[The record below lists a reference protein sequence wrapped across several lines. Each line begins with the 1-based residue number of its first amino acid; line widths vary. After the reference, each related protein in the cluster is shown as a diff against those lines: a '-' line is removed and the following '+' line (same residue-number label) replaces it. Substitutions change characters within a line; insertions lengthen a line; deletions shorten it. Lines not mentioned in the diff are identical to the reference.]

1 MEKTAPVHKL
11 FSRLEHVGV
20 IVADVDKAAAEY
32 QSLGMG
38 TFEPLATD
46 RLRWVRGKLVEDYRL
61 KIKIA
66 SIGPI
71 KLELI
76 EPVSGKESVHK
87 EFLENSGGG
96 IHHLAY
102 AVDDLDETEREMLKL
117 GYSLTFKSR
126 SKDGG
131 GGGGCY
137 FQSGRPDA
145 LIFEFVYRPLKK
157 EGIRF

>member
-1 MEKTAPVHKL
+1 MAMEKTAPAHKL
-11 FSRLEHVGV
+11 FSRLEHVGA

-38 TFEPLATD
+38 LFEPLITE
-46 RLRWVRGKLVEDYRL
+46 RLRWVRGKLVEDYKI

-66 SIGPI
+66 NLGPI

-87 EFLENSGGG
+87 EFLENTGGG

-102 AVDDLDETEREMLKL
+102 AVDDIDEAEREMINL
-117 GYSLTFKSR
+117 GYELIFKSR

-131 GGGGCY
+131 GGGCY
-137 FQSGRPDA
+137 FKSDRPDA
-145 LIFEFVYRPLKK
+145 IIFEFVSRP
-157 EGIRF
+157 RR